1 MLPFLLGPVD
11 SVFIIYSIFGDT
23 LLELRKKV
31 RLIVSKV
38 WFCYVLIFIALLVF
52 KVLTYLSLMDDR
64 NFRTISVMNARK
76 MEEYR
81 REISKFY
88 ILSIIII
95 IIIIIISIKLSQK
108 RLAEHEA
115 RKHAVNCFQNSTL
128 RNHLA

>member
-1 MLPFLLGPVD
+1 
-11 SVFIIYSIFGDT
+11 
-23 LLELRKKV
+23 
-31 RLIVSKV
+31 
-38 WFCYVLIFIALLVF
+38 
-52 KVLTYLSLMDDR
+52 MDDR

-115 RKHAVNCFQNSTL
+115 RKNAVNCFQNSTL